1 MMQYS
6 EENTKKNPERNMK
19 KNPERNMKEDTEKNM
34 KKSAGEKMEKRMADN
49 ETGCPETAEYM
60 TEEEKIFAGL
70 IFDPRK
76 KELKDIKHKAHEAC
90 RRYNAMDEY
99 DPDRLPIVKEFIGE
113 IGKTY
118 YFQGPIQFNYGSHTY
133 IGENFF
139 ANFNLTVMD
148 DARIYIGDNVCFGPN
163 VSLMATNHPLIAE
176 ERMGINEDG
185 STTMAEYA
193 EEIHIGNN
201 VWLACNVTVIGGV
214 TIGDNAVIGAGS
226 VVTKDIPSGYL
237 AYGNPAKPIRP
248 ITEKDSV
255 YLTEKF

>member
-6 EENTKKNPERNMK
+6 EENTK

-34 KKSAGEKMEKRMADN
+34 KKSAGEKMEKRMANN